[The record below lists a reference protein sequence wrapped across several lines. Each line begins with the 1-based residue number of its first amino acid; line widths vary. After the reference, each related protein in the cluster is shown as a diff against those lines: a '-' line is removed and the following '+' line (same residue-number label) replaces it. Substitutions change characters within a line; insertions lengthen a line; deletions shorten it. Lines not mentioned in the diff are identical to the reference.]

1 MGRYC
6 FQRLLSFDTI
16 RAECRPSANPPWD
29 IPPGTLHGTSERPLF
44 SPSCRAPMPAVIAPS
59 IEQVKTLSA
68 SVELEQSSLSL
79 LGVVIYA
86 ADTYAVFV

>member
-1 MGRYC
+1 
-6 FQRLLSFDTI
+6 
-16 RAECRPSANPPWD
+16 
-29 IPPGTLHGTSERPLF
+29 
-44 SPSCRAPMPAVIAPS
+44 MPAVIAPS
-59 IEQVKTLSA
+59 IEQVRTLSA